1 LTAVPD
7 RHNNL
12 GAKAQ
17 SARRSGKILISFS
30 DKSVKVPQQ
39 TLKAL
44 VRFVTAR
51 EGFSIGRIDL
61 AVVAAT
67 EIARH
72 NRRFLNHA
80 GATDVISFD
89 LSDSAVPGVSA
100 QIIVCASVAA
110 RQAKH
115 HGLTKAQELMLYIIH
130 GLLHVM
136 GYDDLS
142 VRDHAKMASRQDEL
156 LKEFLAPSSRRPGER
171 KTELLECGD

>member
-1 LTAVPD
+1 MPD
-7 RHNNL
+7 RRKSL
-12 GAKAQ
+12 GTKAQ
-17 SARRSGKILISFS
+17 AAERSCEILISFS
-30 DKSVKVPQQ
+30 DKSVKVPQK

-51 EGFSIGRIDL
+51 EGFSIGRVDL
-61 AVVAAT
+61 AVVGTA
-67 EIARH
+67 EIAQH
-72 NRRFLNHA
+72 NRHFLNHA
-80 GATDVISFD
+80 GETDVISFD
-89 LSDSAVPGVSA
+89 LSDSAVPGISA

-110 RQAKH
+110 RQAHH

-156 LKEFLAPSSRRPGER
+156 LKEFLADSSKKP
-171 KTELLECGD
+171 CA